1 MDPAE
6 IAGNAS
12 SFGSFGSLAS
22 VGSADTV
29 AGGVAGQ
36 VVAIGECIQT
46 HYWNLEI
53 VQFVL
58 VAAFGA
64 ALYGFVNEMAASRAS
79 HQAQP
84 PVLSR

>member
-12 SFGSFGSLAS
+12 SFGGLAS

-58 VAAFGA
+58 VAVFGA

-79 HQAQP
+79 HQAPP
-84 PVLSR
+84 PVPSR